1 MKRIS
6 IIISLFFIIASSPL
20 FAQLN
25 LFRAGGNRVEAEP
38 NKEYYL
44 TDSDG
49 LWFIMAKKFS
59 GEDARSRANR
69 VAYELRKRYK
79 LPAYIFKYD
88 TDADDLSKMLDKRNV
103 DVRKYRYQ
111 TVSPPEYAVL
121 VGSFP
126 SVEDPGLEETL
137 LKVKRSKLDSLK
149 NDRESQMLLTEF
161 EFLAKKDKEYTGYGP
176 LGKAFPVPNPL
187 IPKDFFNRKGVVD
200 PFVERLNSD
209 SPYSLLNNRAMY
221 TVRVAT
227 FAGNDALAKDWNE
240 KRDRLAD
247 AGAKAAAL
255 CDALRKKGVE
265 AWEFHDRDASFVTIG
280 GFDSYGRDNPDGTTE
295 MNPEIYRLIERY
307 KGELVGTTGV
317 FKTHAL
323 KIEINN
329 PKAKGFNTNAKKIEM
344 ELPFDLQPVIIMVPQ
359 RPGNAQRVMQAQQRL
374 LREQENKERQ
384 RMSESLAVDNTD
396 HSRQYAQ
403 QVSPTG
409 APAANVPAQNPQY
422 PANAP
427 MANAPVTN
435 APVTNA
441 SPQFPTLNPT
451 RNPAQIPANVP
462 AQYPFAAASSGTSA
476 GTQSLPQSTAAA
488 PRGYAPSQPVRAA
501 GLNAPTY

>member
-1 MKRIS
+1 MKRI
-6 IIISLFFIIASSPL
+6 ILIVLLFFIATGPV
-20 FAQLN
+20 FGQLN
-25 LFRAGGNRVEAEP
+25 LFKGGAARVEAEK

-59 GEDARSRANR
+59 GDDARNNANR

-88 TDADDLSKMLDKRNV
+88 TDADDLSKMLDKRKA

-121 VGSFP
+121 IGSFP
-126 SVEDPGLEETL
+126 SVQDPGLQETL

-149 NDRESQMLLTEF
+149 NDRESARLIAEY

-187 IPKDFFNRKGVVD
+187 IPKDFFNQKGVVD

-209 SPYSLLNNRAMY
+209 SPYSLLNNTSLY

-227 FAGNDALAKDWNE
+227 FAGNDAFAKDWNE

-247 AGAKAAAL
+247 AGAKAAVL
-255 CDALRKKGVE
+255 CDALRKKGVQ

-280 GFDSYGRDNPDGTTE
+280 GFDTYGRNNPDGTTE

-307 KGELVGTTGV
+307 KGELVGTSGAY
-317 FKTHAL
+317 KTHAL

-329 PKAKGFNTNAKKIEM
+329 PKAKGFNTNEKKIEM
-344 ELPFDLQPVIIMVPQ
+344 ELSFDLQPVIIMVPQ
-359 RPGNAQRVMQAQQRL
+359 KPGNAQRVQQAQRQL
-374 LREQENKERQ
+374 LRDQENTERQ
-384 RMSESLAVDNTD
+384 RLSESLAVENAN
-396 HSRQYAQ
+396 HSRRYAQ
-403 QVSPTG
+403 NIAQPQPALQNQKVIENQTATALLPQPAAPNQPTLPRSY
-409 APAANVPAQNPQY
+409 APAQ
-422 PANAP
+422 
-427 MANAPVTN
+427 TIR
-435 APVTNA
+435 TA
-441 SPQFPTLNPT
+441 SG
-451 RNPAQIPANVP
+451 I
-462 AQYPFAAASSGTSA
+462 
-476 GTQSLPQSTAAA
+476 
-488 PRGYAPSQPVRAA
+488 
-501 GLNAPTY
+501 NAPTY